1 MAETVRQ
8 SCSRKNERFK
18 KERSVVVDGWKKIVK
33 GGNRSG
39 EVKDRGRLNRRDT
52 PRETTNDR
60 TSCINSPGS
69 IKAWKGFR

>member
-18 KERSVVVDGWKKIVK
+18 KERSVVVDGWKKIVE

-39 EVKDRGRLNRRDT
+39 EVKDRRRLNRRDT
-52 PRETTNDR
+52 PN
-60 TSCINSPGS
+60 NQ
-69 IKAWKGFR
+69 